1 MKTKILVTMALMAG
15 LMLAG
20 CSKEESNMEEETKG
34 QTGQQDYFEEPI
46 LDFSLT
52 LEQLKA
58 KETHKLLS
66 DKAWTPGENDP
77 KDAAKPWQTQ
87 YSYPNKD
94 GEIITTYY
102 WTDKDKGDMYAVVMD
117 WSGDKG
123 VSNDLIRQ
131 QMIKRYGYP
140 TPDSDNKE
148 VYISNSRNLRIVESA
163 TSIVFYHLLPP
174 RDN

>member
-1 MKTKILVTMALMAG
+1 MALMAG
-15 LMLAG
+15 MMLAG

-77 KDAAKPWQTQ
+77 KDAANTWQTQ

-102 WTDKDKGDMYAVVMD
+102 WTDKDKGDLYAVVMD

-123 VSNDLIRQ
+123 INRWAIIQQLTTHYGASWPLNGEEVRFSNGV
-131 QMIKRYGYP
+131 K
-140 TPDSDNKE
+140 
-148 VYISNSRNLRIVESA
+148 IVENT
-163 TSIVFYHLLPP
+163 TSIVYYPSP
-174 RDN
+174 TE